1 MTARE
6 ITLQLFMYTHLKR
19 LKLNITLRIFYAQAL
34 KVKRATKVRI
44 YPDAE
49 QTAFLNAQFG
59 AVRFAYNK
67 ALHIS
72 RHIYQRH
79 GVSLKA
85 ARDIKP
91 LLAVAKKS
99 RHYNWLKEYDS
110 LALQQA
116 VINLDKA
123 FANFFNK
130 KLQARFPV
138 FKSKHGKQSSYHPNG
153 KVLTDAIQLPKIP
166 PIRANIHREIVGK
179 VSSITITRNTA
190 GKYYASIL
198 ADDGQEAPAKPANIN
213 ALTGYDIGLK
223 DYLIRDDGDKTSNPR
238 FVINAYRRL
247 RRDSKALSR
256 KQLCSANRKKAR
268 IRLAAQHE
276 RVANARADFQH
287 KLSRRIIDENQAV
300 IVETL
305 KSANMM
311 KNRRL
316 ARHIGDAA
324 WSGFVAKLAYKAESE
339 GVHLVKLDQWFA
351 SSKTCHCCGH
361 RMSEMPL
368 KVREWKCPACLVQH
382 DRDINAAMNIRQ
394 KGITELMAAG
404 LVVKAHGGLRNSVFQ
419 MVAA

>member
-1 MTARE
+1 M
-6 ITLQLFMYTHLKR
+6 
-19 LKLNITLRIFYAQAL
+19 
-34 KVKRATKVRI
+34 KRATKVRI

-49 QTAFLNAQFG
+49 QVAFLNAQFG

-72 RHIYQRH
+72 RHMYQRH
-79 GVSLKA
+79 GVSLKLT
-85 ARDIKP
+85 RDIKP

-99 RHYNWLKEYDS
+99 RRYSWLKEYDS

-123 FANFFNK
+123 FANFFQK
-130 KLQARFPV
+130 RAKFPT

-153 KVLTDAIQLPKIP
+153 KILIDAIQLPKLK

-179 VSSITITRNTA
+179 VSSITISRNAA

-198 ADDGQEAPAKPANIN
+198 ADDEREAAAKPTYITTVA
-213 ALTGYDIGLK
+213 GYDLGLSH
-223 DYLIRDDGDKTSNPR
+223 YLIGNDGGKVANPR
-238 FVINAYRRL
+238 HLVNAYRRL

-256 KQLCSANRKKAR
+256 KKPGSANRRKAR

-324 WSGFVAKLAYKAESE
+324 WSGFVAKLAYKAESA

-361 RMSEMPL
+361 KMPEMPL
-368 KVREWKCPACLVQH
+368 KVRKWTCPGCNAEH
-382 DRDINAAMNIRQ
+382 DRDINAAINIQ
-394 KGITELMAAG
+394 HKGITELMAAG
-404 LVVKAHGGLRNSVFQ
+404 HVVKAHRGLRKSDS
-419 MVAA
+419 MPVAA

>member
-1 MTARE
+1 M
-6 ITLQLFMYTHLKR
+6 
-19 LKLNITLRIFYAQAL
+19 
-34 KVKRATKVRI
+34 KRATKIRI
-44 YPDAE
+44 YPTTE
-49 QTAFLNAQFG
+49 QAAFLNAQFG

-72 RHIYQRH
+72 SYMYKRH
-79 GVSLKA
+79 GVSLKP

-91 LLAVAKKS
+91 MLAVAKKS
-99 RHYNWLKEYDS
+99 RRYSWLKQYDS

-130 KLQARFPV
+130 KLKAGKPK
-138 FKSKHGKQSSYHPNG
+138 FKSKKGPQSSYHPYG
-153 KVLTDAIQLPKIP
+153 KVLTDAIKLPKIP
-166 PIRANIHREIVGK
+166 PVRANIHREITGK
-179 VSSITITRNTA
+179 VSSITITRNAA

-198 ADDGQEAPAKPANIN
+198 ADDGQEAAAKPTYITTVA
-213 ALTGYDIGLK
+213 GYDLGLSH
-223 DYLIRDDGDKTSNPR
+223 YLIGNDGSKVSNPR
-238 FVINAYRRL
+238 HLINAYRRL

-256 KQLCSANRKKAR
+256 KKLGSANRHKAR

-287 KLSRRIIDENQAV
+287 KLSRRLIDENQAV

-324 WSGFVAKLAYKAESE
+324 WSGFVAKLAYKAESA

-361 RMSEMPL
+361 KMKEMPL
-368 KVREWKCPACLVQH
+368 KVREWKCPCCNAEH
-382 DRDINAAMNIRQ
+382 DRDINAAVNIQ
-394 KGITELMAAG
+394 HKGITELMAAG
-404 LVVKAHGGLRNSVFQ
+404 HVVKAH
-419 MVAA
+419 